1 MPLLR
6 WTWLLALLVLLPLA
20 GRAQVVISQVYGG
33 GGSASG
39 TYTTDYIELHNN
51 SSAPVLLTG
60 YSVQYASAAG
70 TTWTP
75 TALTAVS
82 IPAGGYYLVAES
94 TSAGLAP
101 LPVTANATGS
111 IAMSATAGK
120 VALVNNTTALSG
132 ACPTSAAILDLIG
145 YGSTANCFEGA
156 VAPAPSNTT
165 ADIRGAGGCT
175 DNNANNTDFATG
187 APNPRNLSSPASL
200 CPTPVP
206 TIGTISPS
214 SVTAGA
220 AAQTLTVNGTN
231 FISTSVVNF
240 NGTARTTT
248 YVSGTQLT
256 IQLTA
261 ADQATAGS
269 YNVTVTN
276 PTPGGGTTTP
286 ATFTVNP
293 AATNNPVPTIT
304 SLSPSSATAGDPAQT
319 LTVNGTNFI
328 SASVVNFNGTA
339 RTTTYVSGTQLTIQ
353 LTTADLATAG
363 SYDVTVANP
372 TPGGGTTAAT
382 TFTVSPVTSNPVPTI
397 SSLSPNSAT
406 AGAASQTLTVNGTNF
421 ISTSVVNF
429 NGTARATTVVSGTQL
444 TIQLTAADQATAGAY
459 NVTVTNPAPGGGTTA
474 PATFTVNPPA
484 PTLTGINPTSIPAG
498 QTTTVTFTGTNFV
511 SGATVNFNG
520 GSVATTF
527 VSSTS
532 LTADIAAPFS
542 SANATFPVSV
552 TVPGG
557 TSGTRTL
564 TVTGTALPVVPTS
577 ITAVNTPYAEDFNS
591 LASTSSSNVLP
602 GGWAFVENDTN
613 ADAQYTANTG
623 SSTTGDTYSYGATG
637 GTERAFGSLAT
648 GSLQSTLGAAYT
660 NNTGTTITSLRIA
673 YTGELWRLGA
683 TGGRTDNLA
692 FGYSTGGGTFATATY
707 TAFPALDFTTPN
719 TTGTAGTRDGNQ
731 TTNQAALAATI
742 SGLSIAPGAT
752 FYIHWVDSDIS
763 GNDDGLAVDDFSL
776 TANPV
781 APCNAPTALGTSGIS
796 STGATVSFTGSGTAT
811 GYTVTTVPVSTTQTL
826 AGTATSVSFTGLT
839 PGTGYTVSIVSNC
852 AGGATSSAATVGF
865 STSAAAPALVV
876 TQGGSPVAN
885 NGSPSYGF
893 GNQPTGTTQT
903 ATFTLTNSGPDPLT
917 ISGISAT
924 NATVFN
930 FQPFTTPATL
940 AANGGTTTLTVT
952 YTVGTGPQSGT
963 ISITSDA
970 TNGNASF
977 QLTLTGTG
985 VPVVANPQIAVSQGG
1000 TGIANGGSY
1009 SGFASTAV
1017 GSTSA
1022 PVTFSIANASATDNL
1037 TLGTFVL
1044 TGPFALS
1051 GTQPVAVAA
1060 NGTATFSLTFT
1071 PTATGANIGT
1081 LTIPNNSQTNNPYV
1095 INLGGLG
1102 TSATPT
1108 DLTVSTTQP
1117 IAGSYRNV
1125 TVTGTGRALVVGP
1138 LVVSGALVI
1147 QAGGVLSQNCQTIS
1161 GPGSFEVQAGALLGI
1176 CDPAGIYTTGAVGAV
1191 QVTGLRTFSP
1201 AAGYAYNNPAAAQVT
1216 GPGLPAQIFGLGVD
1230 NPAGVTLSQGV
1241 AVAQQVTL
1249 QRGNLNTGGLPFTL
1263 LSSAAGT
1270 AVVDN
1275 TGGVVNGTA
1284 TVQRYIDNA
1293 NPVGYRHYSAP
1304 VSNTTLSDLATAGFT
1319 PTFNTAYN
1327 SSPTPG
1333 AVRPFPTVFGY
1344 DQSRIATVTSNAS
1357 AFDKGWFSPS
1367 ANDAMTVNRGYT
1379 VNAPNTALVDFVGT
1393 LNNGVQSSG
1402 VLSRG
1407 PDADAGWQ
1415 FLGNP
1420 YPAPL
1425 DWSTVTVAQ
1434 RPGMDAAMYVFQSSG
1449 QYGGSYRTYTNGM
1462 GTSPLIDA
1470 ASGYFTRVTT
1480 AGTAGAVNLTN
1491 TNRVLTFGAQP
1502 AFGRGL
1508 ADTRPQLQLQLRGTT
1523 GLDDAYVYFQ
1533 AGATAG
1539 LDADFDAV
1547 KLANPT
1553 GLNLSSVVGANS
1565 TAING
1570 LPLLGSAAVV
1580 VPLTVGVPQAGSYSF
1595 SAAEVANFT
1604 GTVTLLDALS
1614 NTRTVLTP
1622 GTTYAFTVAGTATTG
1637 RFAVEFRPAGV
1648 LATTS
1653 AQALAAQVQ
1662 LFPNPASSSFRVQLP
1677 VLGSKAVVAATLT
1690 NALGQTV
1697 LSRSLSAPAGQAID
1711 AEFDVHALAAGVYT
1725 LRLTVDSTLL
1735 VRKVVVE

>member
-1 MPLLR
+1 M
-6 WTWLLALLVLLPLA
+6 VLLPLA

-33 GGSASG
+33 GGSASA

-51 SSAPVLLTG
+51 SSAPVSLSG
-60 YSVQYASAAG
+60 YSVQYASATG
-70 TTWTP
+70 TAWAVTP
-75 TALTAVS
+75 LTAVS
-82 IPAGGYYLVAES
+82 IPAGGYYLVYES
-94 TSAGLAP
+94 TGAGMAS
-101 LPVTANATGS
+101 LPVTANATGN
-111 IAMSATAGK
+111 IAMSAAAGK
-120 VALVNNTTALSG
+120 VALVGSTVALSG
-132 ACPTSAAILDLIG
+132 ACPTGALDLIG

-156 VAPAPSNTT
+156 VAPTPSNTT
-165 ADIRGAGGCT
+165 AEIRGAGGCT
-175 DNNANNTDFATG
+175 DTNANNTDFATG

-248 YVSGTQLT
+248 FVSATQLT

-261 ADQATAGS
+261 TDQATAGS

-276 PTPGGGTTTP
+276 PSPGGGTTAP
-286 ATFTVNP
+286 ATFTVN
-293 AATNNPVPTIT
+293 AATANNPVPTIT
-304 SLSPSSATAGDPAQT
+304 SLSPSSATAGDPGTT

-328 SASVVNFNGTA
+328 NASTVSFNGTA
-339 RTTTYVSGTQLTIQ
+339 RTTTFVSATQLTIQ

-363 SYDVTVANP
+363 AYDVTVTNP
-372 TPGGGTTAAT
+372 APGGGTTAPA
-382 TFTVSPVTSNPVPTI
+382 TFTVNAPANNPVPTI
-397 SSLSPNSAT
+397 TSLAPSSVT
-406 AGAASQTLTVNGTNF
+406 AGAAAQTLTVNGTNF

-429 NGTARATTVVSGTQL
+429 NGTARTTTFVSATQL
-444 TIQLTAADQATAGAY
+444 TIQLTATDQATAGSY
-459 NVTVTNPAPGGGTTA
+459 NVTVTNLSPGGGTTA
-474 PATFTVNPPA
+474 PAIFTVNPPA

-511 SGATVNFNG
+511 SGATVNFDG

-577 ITAVNTPYAEDFNS
+577 ITAVNTPYAENFNT
-591 LASTSSSNVLP
+591 LASSGVSNVLP
-602 GGWAFVENDTN
+602 GGWAFVETDTN

-623 SSTTGDTYSYGATG
+623 SSTTGDTYSYGTSG
-637 GTERAFGSLAT
+637 STERAFGTLAT
-648 GSLQSTLGAAYT
+648 GTLQSTLGAAYT
-660 NNTGTTITSLRIA
+660 NNTGATITSLRIA
-673 YTGELWRLGA
+673 YTGELWRLGVS
-683 TGGRTDNLA
+683 GRTDNLA
-692 FGYSTGGGTFATATY
+692 FGYSTGGGTFTTATY

-719 TTGTAGTRDGNQ
+719 TTGTAGLRDGNQ

-763 GNDDGLAVDDFSL
+763 GSDDGLAVDDFSL
-776 TANPV
+776 IANPAV
-781 APCNAPTALGTSGIS
+781 PCNAPTALATSGIS
-796 STGATVSFTGSGTAT
+796 STGATVSFTGSGSAM

-839 PGTGYTVSIVSNC
+839 PGTAYTVSIVSNC

-865 STSAAAPALVV
+865 TTSAAAPALVV
-876 TQGGSPVAN
+876 TQGGTPVAN
-885 NGSPSYGF
+885 NGSPSYDF
-893 GNQPTGTTQT
+893 GNQTTGTTQT

-917 ISGISAT
+917 ISGIGAT
-924 NATVFN
+924 NSSVFN
-930 FQPFTTPATL
+930 FQPFTTPVTL
-940 AANGGTTTLTVT
+940 AANGGNTTLTVT

-963 ISITSDA
+963 IGITSDA

-985 VPVVANPQIAVSQGG
+985 VPPVANPQIAVSQGG

-1009 SGFASTAV
+1009 SGFASTTV

-1022 PVTFSIANASATDNL
+1022 PVTFSIANASTTDNL

-1051 GTQPVAVAA
+1051 GAQPTGVAA
-1060 NGTATFSLTFT
+1060 NGTATFNLTFA
-1071 PTATGANIGT
+1071 PTATGPNTGT

-1095 INLGGLG
+1095 ITLGGPG
-1102 TSATPT
+1102 TSPTPT

-1176 CDPAGIYTTGAVGAV
+1176 CDPAGIATTGAVGAV

-1201 AAGYAYNNPAAAQVT
+1201 AAGYAYNNPTTAQVT

-1284 TVQRYIDNA
+1284 TVQRYIDNT
-1293 NPVGYRHYSAP
+1293 NPMGYRHYSAP

-1319 PTFNTAYN
+1319 PTFNPAYN
-1327 SSPTPG
+1327 TSATPG

-1344 DQSRIATVTSNAS
+1344 DQDRIATVTSNAS
-1357 AFDKGWFSPS
+1357 AFDKGWFSPAAS
-1367 ANDAMTVNRGYT
+1367 DAMTVNRGYT

-1402 VLSRG
+1402 ILSRG

-1491 TNRVLTFGAQP
+1491 ANRVLTFGAQP

-1539 LDADFDAV
+1539 LDAEFDAV

-1553 GLNLSSVVGANS
+1553 GLNLASVVGAR
-1565 TAING
+1565 TMAING
-1570 LPLLGSAAVV
+1570 LPLLGNAAVV

-1595 SAAEVANFT
+1595 LAAEVANFT
-1604 GTVTLLDALS
+1604 GTVTLLDAS
-1614 NTRTVLTP
+1614 NNTRMVLTP
-1622 GTTYAFTVAGTATTG
+1622 GTTYAFTMASTSAIG

-1653 AQALAAQVQ
+1653 AQVLAAQLQ
-1662 LFPNPASSSFRVQLP
+1662 LFPNPASASFRVQLP

-1690 NALGQTV
+1690 NTLGQTV

-1711 AEFDVHALAAGVYT
+1711 AEFDVRALAAGVYT
-1725 LRLTVDSTLL
+1725 LRLTVDGTLL
-1735 VRKVVVE
+1735 VRKVMVE